1 MGKIKAQENRN
12 YLANKKKLI
21 QVCHCKTVSTDD
33 VLAATLKLNAG
44 TSSVRIVKLSVLQ

>member
-12 YLANKKKLI
+12 YLAKKIII
-21 QVCHCKTVSTDD
+21 QVCHCKTVSTDN